1 MRRVNWLLVWLVL
14 IGFVLGTVIAQI
26 FPGTF
31 LNYGQEFG
39 LSSPVELN
47 LGFLIL
53 TFGLRFN
60 ITIAGIIGVIIS
72 FIIYRFIR

>member
-1 MRRVNWLLVWLVL
+1 MKRVNWLLVWLVL

-39 LSSPVELN
+39 LRSPVELN

-60 ITIAGIIGVIIS
+60 ITIAGIIGVVIS
-72 FIIYRFIR
+72 FVIYRFIR

>member
-72 FIIYRFIR
+72 FVIYRFIR

>member
-31 LNYGQEFG
+31 LNYGEVFG
-39 LSSPVELN
+39 LSNPVELN

-53 TFGLRFN
+53 TFGLKFH

-72 FIIYRFIR
+72 FVIYRFIR